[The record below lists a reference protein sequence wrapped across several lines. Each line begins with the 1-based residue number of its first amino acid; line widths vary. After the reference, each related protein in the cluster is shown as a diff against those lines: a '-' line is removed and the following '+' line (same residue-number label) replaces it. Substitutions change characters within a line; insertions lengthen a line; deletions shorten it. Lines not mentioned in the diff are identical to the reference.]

1 MSVAGVLILS
11 VLTEAVMPS
20 GTFGKYVKTAL
31 GLVILVTL
39 AYPALKF
46 SDFDAL
52 YEKYTF
58 YGGTPDAEETAV
70 FDTEK
75 IIKDEFERKICAVIQ
90 DDIKRKIFF
99 GKTAKISADYDGEK
113 CTKIYI
119 SCKDENFDRISGYIS
134 QKYGLQCAK
143 KMKKTGY

>member
-1 MSVAGVLILS
+1 MILS

-52 YEKYTF
+52 YEKYSF

-90 DDIKRKIFF
+90 DDIKEKFSENC
-99 GKTAKISADYDGEK
+99 GISADYDGGK

-119 SCKDENFDRISGYIS
+119 SCGDGNFDKISGYIS

-143 KMKKTGY
+143 NEKTGY

>member
-1 MSVAGVLILS
+1 LILS

-52 YEKYTF
+52 YEKYAF

-90 DDIKRKIFF
+90 DDIKEKFSENC
-99 GKTAKISADYDGEK
+99 GISADYDGGK

-119 SCKDENFDRISGYIS
+119 SCGDGNFDKISGYIS

-143 KMKKTGY
+143 NEKTGY

>member
-1 MSVAGVLILS
+1 MS

-90 DDIKRKIFF
+90 DDIQENFSENC
-99 GKTAKISADYDGEK
+99 KISADYDGEK
-113 CTKIYI
+113 CTQIYI

-143 KMKKTGY
+143 NEKTGY

>member
-1 MSVAGVLILS
+1 MILS

-46 SDFDAL
+46 SDFDAR
-52 YEKYTF
+52 YEKYAF

-90 DDIKRKIFF
+90 DDIKEKFSENC
-99 GKTAKISADYDGEK
+99 GISADYDGGK

-119 SCKDENFDRISGYIS
+119 SCGDGNFDKISGYIS

-143 KMKKTGY
+143 NEKTGY

>member
-1 MSVAGVLILS
+1 MLILS

-90 DDIKRKIFF
+90 DDIKENFSENC
-99 GKTAKISADYDGEK
+99 KISADYDGGK

-119 SCKDENFDRISGYIS
+119 SCDDGNFDRISGYIS

-143 KMKKTGY
+143 NEKTGY

>member
-1 MSVAGVLILS
+1 MILS

-52 YEKYTF
+52 YEKYAF

-90 DDIKRKIFF
+90 DDIKENFSENC
-99 GKTAKISADYDGEK
+99 KISADYDGEK
-113 CTKIYI
+113 CTQIYI

-143 KMKKTGY
+143 NEKTGY

>member
-1 MSVAGVLILS
+1 MLILS

-90 DDIKRKIFF
+90 DDIKENFSENC
-99 GKTAKISADYDGEK
+99 KISADYDGEK
-113 CTKIYI
+113 CTQIYI

-143 KMKKTGY
+143 NEKTGY

>member
-1 MSVAGVLILS
+1 MILS

-90 DDIKRKIFF
+90 DDIKENFSENC
-99 GKTAKISADYDGEK
+99 KISADYDGEK
-113 CTKIYI
+113 CTQIYI

-143 KMKKTGY
+143 NEKTGY

>member
-1 MSVAGVLILS
+1 
-11 VLTEAVMPS
+11 MPA

-90 DDIKRKIFF
+90 DDIQENFSENC
-99 GKTAKISADYDGEK
+99 KISADYDGKK

-119 SCKDENFDRISGYIS
+119 SCDDGNFDRISGYIS

-143 KMKKTGY
+143 NEKTGY

>member
-1 MSVAGVLILS
+1 MLILS

-90 DDIKRKIFF
+90 DDIKENFSENC
-99 GKTAKISADYDGEK
+99 KISADYDGEK
-113 CTKIYI
+113 CTQIYI
-119 SCKDENFDRISGYIS
+119 SCKDANFDRISGYIS

-143 KMKKTGY
+143 NEKTGY

>member
-1 MSVAGVLILS
+1 MLILS

-90 DDIKRKIFF
+90 DDIQENFSENC
-99 GKTAKISADYDGEK
+99 KISADYDGKK

-119 SCKDENFDRISGYIS
+119 SCDDGNFDRISGYIS

-143 KMKKTGY
+143 NEKTGY

>member
-1 MSVAGVLILS
+1 MS

-90 DDIKRKIFF
+90 DDIQENFSENC
-99 GKTAKISADYDGEK
+99 KISADYDGKK

-119 SCKDENFDRISGYIS
+119 SCDDGNFDRISGYIS

-143 KMKKTGY
+143 NEKTGY

>member
-1 MSVAGVLILS
+1 
-11 VLTEAVMPS
+11 MPS

-52 YEKYTF
+52 YEKYAF

-90 DDIKRKIFF
+90 DDIKEKFSENCR
-99 GKTAKISADYDGEK
+99 ISADYDGGK

-119 SCKDENFDRISGYIS
+119 SCGDGNFDKISGYIS

-143 KMKKTGY
+143 NEKTGY

>member
-1 MSVAGVLILS
+1 MLILS

-90 DDIKRKIFF
+90 DDIQENFSENC
-99 GKTAKISADYDGEK
+99 KISADYDGEK
-113 CTKIYI
+113 CTQIYI

-143 KMKKTGY
+143 NEKTGY

>member
-1 MSVAGVLILS
+1 MILS

-52 YEKYTF
+52 YEKYAF
-58 YGGTPDAEETAV
+58 YGGTPDAEDTAV

-90 DDIKRKIFF
+90 DDIKEKFSENC
-99 GKTAKISADYDGEK
+99 GISADYDGGK

-119 SCKDENFDRISGYIS
+119 SCGDGNFDKISGYIS

-143 KMKKTGY
+143 NEKTGY

>member
-1 MSVAGVLILS
+1 MLILS

-90 DDIKRKIFF
+90 DDIKENFSENC
-99 GKTAKISADYDGEK
+99 KISADYDGDK
-113 CTKIYI
+113 CTQIYI

-143 KMKKTGY
+143 NEKTGY

>member
-1 MSVAGVLILS
+1 MLILS

-70 FDTEK
+70 IDTEK

-90 DDIKRKIFF
+90 DDIKENFSENC
-99 GKTAKISADYDGEK
+99 KISADYDGEK

-143 KMKKTGY
+143 NEKTGY

>member
-1 MSVAGVLILS
+1 MLILS

-58 YGGTPDAEETAV
+58 YGGTPDTEETTV

-90 DDIKRKIFF
+90 DDIKENFSENC
-99 GKTAKISADYDGEK
+99 KISADYDGEK

-143 KMKKTGY
+143 NEKTGY

>member
-1 MSVAGVLILS
+1 
-11 VLTEAVMPS
+11 MPS

-90 DDIKRKIFF
+90 DDIKENFSENC
-99 GKTAKISADYDGEK
+99 KISADYDGEK
-113 CTKIYI
+113 CTQIYI

-143 KMKKTGY
+143 NEKTGY

>member
-1 MSVAGVLILS
+1 
-11 VLTEAVMPS
+11 MPS

-52 YEKYTF
+52 YEKYAF
-58 YGGTPDAEETAV
+58 YSGTPDAEETTV

-90 DDIKRKIFF
+90 DDIKEKFSENC
-99 GKTAKISADYDGEK
+99 GISADYDGGK

-119 SCKDENFDRISGYIS
+119 SCDDGNFDKISGYIS

-143 KMKKTGY
+143 NEKTGY

>member
-1 MSVAGVLILS
+1 MS

-52 YEKYTF
+52 YEKYAF

-90 DDIKRKIFF
+90 DDIKEKFSENC
-99 GKTAKISADYDGEK
+99 GISADYDGGK

-119 SCKDENFDRISGYIS
+119 SCGDGNFDKISGYIS

-143 KMKKTGY
+143 NEKTGY

>member
-1 MSVAGVLILS
+1 MS

-90 DDIKRKIFF
+90 DDIKENFSENC
-99 GKTAKISADYDGEK
+99 KISADYDGEK
-113 CTKIYI
+113 CTQIYI

-143 KMKKTGY
+143 NEKTGY

>member
-1 MSVAGVLILS
+1 LILS

-52 YEKYTF
+52 YEKYAF

-90 DDIKRKIFF
+90 DDIKEKFSENC
-99 GKTAKISADYDGEK
+99 GISADYDGGK

-143 KMKKTGY
+143 NEKTGY

>member
-1 MSVAGVLILS
+1 MILS

-52 YEKYTF
+52 YEKYAF

-90 DDIKRKIFF
+90 DDIKEKFSENC
-99 GKTAKISADYDGEK
+99 GISADYDGGK

-119 SCKDENFDRISGYIS
+119 SCGDGNFDKISGYIS

-143 KMKKTGY
+143 NEKTGY

>member
-1 MSVAGVLILS
+1 
-11 VLTEAVMPS
+11 MPS

-52 YEKYTF
+52 YEKYAF

-90 DDIKRKIFF
+90 DDIKEKFSENC
-99 GKTAKISADYDGEK
+99 GISADYDGGK

-119 SCKDENFDRISGYIS
+119 SCGDGNFDKISGYIS

-143 KMKKTGY
+143 NEKTGY

>member
-1 MSVAGVLILS
+1 MLILS

-75 IIKDEFERKICAVIQ
+75 IIKAEFEQKICEVIK
-90 DDIKRKIFF
+90 DDIQENFSENC
-99 GKTAKISADYDGEK
+99 KISADYDGEK
-113 CTKIYI
+113 CTQIYI

-143 KMKKTGY
+143 NEKTGY

>member
-1 MSVAGVLILS
+1 MLILS
-11 VLTEAVMPS
+11 VLTEAVMSS

-52 YEKYTF
+52 YEKYAF
-58 YGGTPDAEETAV
+58 YGGTPDAEETTV

-90 DDIKRKIFF
+90 DDIKEKFSENC
-99 GKTAKISADYDGEK
+99 GISADYDGGK

-119 SCKDENFDRISGYIS
+119 SCGDGNFDKISGYIS

-143 KMKKTGY
+143 NEKTGY

>member
-1 MSVAGVLILS
+1 MILS

-52 YEKYTF
+52 YEKYAF

-90 DDIKRKIFF
+90 DDIKEKFSENCR
-99 GKTAKISADYDGEK
+99 ISADYDGGK

-119 SCKDENFDRISGYIS
+119 SCGDGNFDKISGYIS

-143 KMKKTGY
+143 NEKTGY

>member
-1 MSVAGVLILS
+1 MLILS

-90 DDIKRKIFF
+90 DDIKENFSENC
-99 GKTAKISADYDGEK
+99 KISADYDGKK

-119 SCKDENFDRISGYIS
+119 SCDDGNFDRISGYIS

-143 KMKKTGY
+143 NEKTGY

>member
-1 MSVAGVLILS
+1 MS

-90 DDIKRKIFF
+90 DDIKENFSENC
-99 GKTAKISADYDGEK
+99 KISADYDGEK
-113 CTKIYI
+113 CTQIYI
-119 SCKDENFDRISGYIS
+119 SCKEENFDRISGYIS

-143 KMKKTGY
+143 NEKTGY

>member
-1 MSVAGVLILS
+1 
-11 VLTEAVMPS
+11 MPS

-52 YEKYTF
+52 YEKYAF

-90 DDIKRKIFF
+90 DDIKENFSENC
-99 GKTAKISADYDGEK
+99 KISADYDGEK
-113 CTKIYI
+113 CTQIYI

-143 KMKKTGY
+143 NEKTGY

>member
-1 MSVAGVLILS
+1 MSVI
-11 VLTEAVMPS
+11 TEAVMPS

-52 YEKYTF
+52 YEKYAF

-90 DDIKRKIFF
+90 DDIKEKFSENC
-99 GKTAKISADYDGEK
+99 GISADYDGGK

-119 SCKDENFDRISGYIS
+119 SCGDGNFDKISGYIS

-143 KMKKTGY
+143 NEKTGY